1 MTKNRKILM
10 LPGDG
15 IGPEVMHEVARMI
28 EWMNDRRGTAF
39 DVQEGLV
46 GGASYDEHGTSL
58 TDKIMADAMAADAV
72 LFGSVGGP
80 KWDKAPREERHET
93 GL

>member
-1 MTKNRKILM
+1 MTTNRKILM

-39 DVQEGLV
+39 DIQEGLG
-46 GGASYDEHGTSL
+46 GGAAYDEPGPSL
-58 TDKIMADAMAADAV
+58 TD
-72 LFGSVGGP
+72 GGGRVGG
-80 KWDKAPREERHET
+80 
-93 GL
+93 